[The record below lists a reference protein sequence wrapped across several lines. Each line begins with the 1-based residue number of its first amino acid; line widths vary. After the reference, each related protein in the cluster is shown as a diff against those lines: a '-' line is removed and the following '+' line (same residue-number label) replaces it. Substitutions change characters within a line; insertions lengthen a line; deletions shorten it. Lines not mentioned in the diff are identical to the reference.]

1 MKMDLWYE
9 SYIDLNQPQHN
20 AVLRNLVNVLMKSVG
35 EHGEFRIELGGALHY
50 GTYTVTKPGEMVEVR
65 VTPLKKRLRKSLNTA
80 QPQVIRDNNV
90 AGKAPRKPG
99 APQAPQFLQ
108 SRSPPRRHA
117 APGARPGLDIS

>member
-20 AVLRNLVNVLMKSVG
+20 AALRNLINALMKSVG

-50 GTYTVTKPGEMVEVR
+50 GTYTVTEPGETVEVR

-80 QPQVIRDNNV
+80 KPQVIRDNIV
-90 AGKAPRKPG
+90 AGNQTSG
-99 APQAPQFLQ
+99 
-108 SRSPPRRHA
+108 RS
-117 APGARPGLDIS
+117 

>member
-1 MKMDLWYE
+1 MKMDSWYE

-20 AVLRNLVNVLMKSVG
+20 AALRNLINALMKSVG

-80 QPQVIRDNNV
+80 KPQVIRDNIV
-90 AGKAPRKPG
+90 AGKAHSPTAIDRACPATARSSAAVAHLARSG
-99 APQAPQFLQ
+99 T
-108 SRSPPRRHA
+108 RSPP
-117 APGARPGLDIS
+117 IE